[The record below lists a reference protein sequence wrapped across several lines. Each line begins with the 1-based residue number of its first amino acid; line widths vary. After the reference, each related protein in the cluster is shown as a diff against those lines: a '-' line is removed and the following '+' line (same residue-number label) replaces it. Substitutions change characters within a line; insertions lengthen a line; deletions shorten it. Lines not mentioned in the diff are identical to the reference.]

1 MAEAK
6 AKSDENGM
14 YGPEEED
21 KSKDE
26 EEPEQSKNAPP
37 GEHIVRTGENL
48 STISKRY
55 KISLSDLKNINGIGK
70 KSNRIFPGQY
80 VKVDK
85 AFVKFEN
92 LMNQSIEY
100 EGQKVKLGQT
110 PYGEWLRGELDN
122 RRGVVDGKWGNYE
135 YEWRSLRWV
144 NYVPSVLNEYIH
156 IYSNQWRSWGWE
168 MRAFAFDRLQ
178 KHD

>member
-26 EEPEQSKNAPP
+26 EEPEQSKNAPR
-37 GEHIVRTGENL
+37 EHIVRTGENL

-70 KSNRIFPGQY
+70 NRTGFFQDNMSRLI
-80 VKVDK
+80 
-85 AFVKFEN
+85 
-92 LMNQSIEY
+92 
-100 EGQKVKLGQT
+100 KL
-110 PYGEWLRGELDN
+110 
-122 RRGVVDGKWGNYE
+122 
-135 YEWRSLRWV
+135 S
-144 NYVPSVLNEYIH
+144 
-156 IYSNQWRSWGWE
+156 
-168 MRAFAFDRLQ
+168 
-178 KHD
+178 